1 MCDADR
7 QTETYQHTLKHYIF
21 VIGDMSLI
29 DCINVGDCVV
39 QQIRYLPMLFTIPH
53 HLSSVCSGWNV
64 AHLIWISLISE
75 FFFIIWGPACFLLP
89 VKTLCHLDTFWLLTW
104 RAKMFTSLG
113 NPLLHW
119 NRLCNNLWY
128 SLINWPVFL
137 GCWTFVPVFHINIY
151 IVALLLLHVLLLF
164 VACSF
169 FIFVFFHC
177 FCILL
182 LLLSPLS
189 LPPPHVY
196 VHSRSYA
203 ECIIL
208 ICESPSMIQ

>member
-7 QTETYQHTLKHYIF
+7 QTDISAYIETLHFCNRWL
-21 VIGDMSLI
+21 MSLI

-137 GCWTFVPVFHINIY
+137 GCWTFVPVFHIY
-151 IVALLLLHVLLLF
+151 
-164 VACSF
+164 CSF
-169 FIFVFFHC
+169 VIVTRTAFVCSVFLFHFCVFFIVC
-177 FCILL
+177 
-182 LLLSPLS
+182 
-189 LPPPHVY
+189 VY
-196 VHSRSYA
+196 YYYYYYCHHRHM
-203 ECIIL
+203 
-208 ICESPSMIQ
+208 SM

>member
-1 MCDADR
+1 MLTDR
-7 QTETYQHTLKHYIF
+7 QTYQPTLKHYIF

-104 RAKMFTSLG
+104 RAKMLTSLG

-119 NRLCNNLWY
+119 NRFCNNLWY
-128 SLINWPVFL
+128 FLINWPVFL
-137 GCWTFVPVFHINIY
+137 GCWTWTTATAAAAAAATAAATCLCKFKIICRMY
-151 IVALLLLHVLLLF
+151 
-164 VACSF
+164 
-169 FIFVFFHC
+169 
-177 FCILL
+177 
-182 LLLSPLS
+182 
-189 LPPPHVY
+189 
-196 VHSRSYA
+196 HSHLWITLNDSVDVIR
-203 ECIIL
+203 
-208 ICESPSMIQ
+208 